1 MLQSAVPQ
9 SLSSMAHVPA
19 SLSQTLPANEN
30 QDAGGIAHS
39 LPLSPL

>member
-1 MLQSAVPQ
+1 
-9 SLSSMAHVPA
+9 MAHVPA

-39 LPLSPL
+39 LPP